1 MGNLTCANVRESAY
15 DAFCETSPKILMT
28 KRNTVIALRG
38 AIHVA
43 CFIIH
48 VCQGR
53 LAMPHRRRGC
63 HETRHFIF
71 FQMRG
76 GPHSDVKAHHFLF
89 CAKWLGRG

>member
-1 MGNLTCANVRESAY
+1 MRGGQPNPCSVRESAY

-63 HETRHFIF
+63 QGTRHFIF
-71 FQMRG
+71 FRCVAGLIPM
-76 GPHSDVKAHHFLF
+76 
-89 CAKWLGRG
+89 